1 MIREGDYLCGYEIC
15 VPEGYPWPHR
25 KRFFLDMGRVF
36 KDNFENIT
44 ETVFVNVVL
53 SINNEPQGTRYALKN
68 IDVNRMELSFVPTM
82 ILAWQDPF
90 LKFRESSLNKTTI
103 GLDYVKKM
111 DPYILSLINKPKSP
125 TIIQASQ
132 TGTSSAAH
140 PLFKTHQDIS
150 KRGKLLFRIA

>member
-1 MIREGDYLCGYEIC
+1 
-15 VPEGYPWPHR
+15 
-25 KRFFLDMGRVF
+25 MGRVF
-36 KDNFENIT
+36 KDTFENIT

-103 GLDYVKKM
+103 G
-111 DPYILSLINKPKSP
+111 
-125 TIIQASQ
+125 
-132 TGTSSAAH
+132 
-140 PLFKTHQDIS
+140 
-150 KRGKLLFRIA
+150 